1 MPRLFGRPAR
11 TITIRTRLDP
21 SAIRRRLEDLAS
33 SGRFEGVHVVGDS
46 FLADYTLP
54 GRSCTVEGRLRTTD
68 EWRFFDVWIASNQ
81 PWLTGHLLRALLAFA
96 AVKVAWGRL
105 GWRTAVGML
114 ACLCVAQ
121 WIANLVSS
129 RRRASDAVAR
139 AIAVELR
146 GSVRE
151 GSRWVVPG

>member
-1 MPRLFGRPAR
+1 VFFRPAR
-11 TITIRTRLDP
+11 KVTIRTRLDP
-21 SAIRRRLEDLAS
+21 SAIRRGLEGLGS

-54 GRSCTVEGRLRTTD
+54 GRDCTVEGRLRTTQ
-68 EWRFFDVWIASNQ
+68 EWRFFDVWIAADE
-81 PWLTGHLLRALLAFA
+81 PWLNGRLLLALLALA
-96 AVKVAWGRL
+96 AVRVAWGRI

-114 ACLCVAQ
+114 VCVCIAQ
-121 WIANLVSS
+121 WTANLVSS
-129 RRRASDAVAR
+129 RRRAGDEVAR

-151 GSRWVVPG
+151 GSRWVVPR